1 MRIRLGS
8 GLVVLMSAVVLVD
21 CYSLPSAPDSGV
33 DGGRD
38 TLPALDTEAADNEGW
53 DARDSPG
60 IDAPAQDT
68 PALSLPD
75 GREDSRGSRN
85 DDVFAA
91 DLPDDGGSSSIDLA
105 QDSSRAGRWLPC
117 DQANALACDGQMS
130 DQMLIC
136 NPNSRTWYPNGTCRD
151 GEFCDQSSGKCLA
164 VVPECS
170 GKQPGEHVCISR
182 TIHECGP
189 DLVTAPL
196 TDTCDAIVGDCAR
209 CRPLLLASGQSGLGA
224 IAIAG
229 GYVYWFSS
237 NANNGGIFR
246 ASRNGGSTES
256 VAPGHITLSMVTD
269 GSYVYWFNRN
279 QISSNGGVYR
289 VAVAGGATTMVAAD
303 PGAGIIGRQDIAVD
317 ETYVYWTVQPP
328 LAVKRALKQGGVA
341 ETFASSIS
349 GQVIGM
355 AADRGTVY
363 WQVDSG
369 SIMQASASGGETS
382 VLVAAN
388 AFSGLFVDGDYV
400 YWSSASDG
408 EIMRVRRSGGIPET
422 IVTAQNRPFSI
433 VADAAYVYWASLADG
448 SVVKAPVAGGDLVVV
463 DRGLGGAGWLA
474 SDNTS
479 LCWTGMDLSGNNGTV
494 MCLEE

>member
-1 MRIRLGS
+1 
-8 GLVVLMSAVVLVD
+8 
-21 CYSLPSAPDSGV
+21 
-33 DGGRD
+33 
-38 TLPALDTEAADNEGW
+38 
-53 DARDSPG
+53 
-60 IDAPAQDT
+60 
-68 PALSLPD
+68 
-75 GREDSRGSRN
+75 
-85 DDVFAA
+85 
-91 DLPDDGGSSSIDLA
+91 
-105 QDSSRAGRWLPC
+105 
-117 DQANALACDGQMS
+117 
-130 DQMLIC
+130 
-136 NPNSRTWYPNGTCRD
+136 
-151 GEFCDQSSGKCLA
+151 
-164 VVPECS
+164 
-170 GKQPGEHVCISR
+170 
-182 TIHECGP
+182 
-189 DLVTAPL
+189 
-196 TDTCDAIVGDCAR
+196 
-209 CRPLLLASGQSGLGA
+209 
-224 IAIAG
+224 
-229 GYVYWFSS
+229 
-237 NANNGGIFR
+237 
-246 ASRNGGSTES
+246 
-256 VAPGHITLSMVTD
+256 MVTD